1 MTRAGSV
8 RLAAIEAGGTKFALV
23 VGDDRGRIVD
33 RHAVPTRDPVATLS
47 EVASWFEA
55 RGTFAAVGIAS
66 FGPAEIDP
74 ASPRWGHILNTPKPG
89 WAGCDIAGFFADR
102 FGVPIGFDT
111 DVNGAALGEYR
122 LGAGF
127 GKASLAYVTVGTGIG
142 GGLVVGGKPLHGAGH
157 PEMGHLFPRRSR
169 QDHAYPGNCPI
180 HGDCLEGLASG
191 PAILARW
198 HRSLSE
204 LPETHEAHALVA
216 DYLAQLCHTVFAI
229 TAAETIVLGGGV
241 MKAPWLVQ
249 RVQERARL
257 LDNGYWPGAARLSIS
272 SPVLRDDSGVIGAL
286 FLATHALNQ
295 GGEEAELTKLP
306 K

>member
-1 MTRAGSV
+1 MSSTGTV
-8 RLAAIEAGGTKFALV
+8 RLAAIEAGGTKFALA

-33 RHAVPTRDPVATLS
+33 RHSVPTRDTVATLS
-47 EVASWFEA
+47 EVAAWFEA
-55 RGTFAAVGIAS
+55 RGPFAAIGIAS
-66 FGPAEIDP
+66 FGPAGIDP
-74 ASPRWGHILNTPKPG
+74 ASERWGHILNTPKPG

-102 FGVPIGFDT
+102 FGVPIAFDT

-122 LGAGF
+122 LGAGR
-127 GKASLAYVTVGTGIG
+127 GKVSLAYVTVGTGIG
-142 GGLVVGGKPLHGAGH
+142 GGLVVAGEPLHGAGH
-157 PEMGHLFPRRSR
+157 PEMGHLFPRRSH

-198 HRSLSE
+198 RRSLSE

-216 DYLAQLCHTVFAI
+216 DYLAQLCHTVLAI

-241 MKAPWLVQ
+241 MKAPGLVQ

-257 LDNGYWPGAARLSIS
+257 LDNGYWPGAARLSVT
-272 SPVLRDDSGVIGAL
+272 SPVLGDDAGVVGAL
-286 FLATHALNQ
+286 FLAAQAQEQDGRALAPA
-295 GGEEAELTKLP
+295 GSPA
-306 K
+306 